1 MLSWLDEFLIPLIT
15 SMYEAV
21 GYLGVAIAMAVDA
34 SSFPV
39 PSEFILPFAGFLVAD
54 PAAIEPLT
62 GGRWLLL
69 PTIAAATLGGL
80 VGTWGAYAI
89 GAYGGRPLLNRFGR
103 IVRIDPADLD
113 RADAFFAR
121 HGGKIV
127 FWSRFIPLLRTAI
140 SFPAGI
146 ARMPLG
152 RFLLYSAVGSLVW
165 NSALIGGGAALGQN
179 WEQVKEWLKP
189 LDTAA
194 DHWRASNAPC
204 DRLATR
210 ASCPVARRSSRSSR
224 IGCDEDRR
232 YQ

>member
-54 PAAIEPLT
+54 PTAVEPLT
-62 GGRWLLL
+62 GGRWLLI

-152 RFLLYSAVGSLVW
+152 RFLLYSAVGSLIW

-189 LDTAA
+189 LDTLLLIVGVPALLLLGA
-194 DHWRASNAPC
+194 WRLGLLA
-204 DRLATR
+204 RLR
-210 ASCPVARRSSRSSR
+210 GARR
-224 IGCDEDRR
+224 DRR
-232 YQ
+232 G

>member
-1 MLSWLDEFLIPLIT
+1 MLSWLDEVLIPLIT

-54 PAAIEPLT
+54 PTAVEPLT
-62 GGRWLLL
+62 GGRWLLI

-80 VGTWGAYAI
+80 VGTLGAYAI

-152 RFLLYSAVGSLVW
+152 RFLLYSAAGSLIVGVP
-165 NSALIGGGAALGQN
+165 ALLLLGAWRLG
-179 WEQVKEWLKP
+179 L
-189 LDTAA
+189 LA
-194 DHWRASNAPC
+194 
-204 DRLATR
+204 RLR
-210 ASCPVARRSSRSSR
+210 GARR
-224 IGCDEDRR
+224 DRR
-232 YQ
+232 G

>member
-54 PAAIEPLT
+54 PTAVEPLT
-62 GGRWLLL
+62 GGRWLLI

-152 RFLLYSAVGSLVW
+152 RFLL
-165 NSALIGGGAALGQN
+165 
-179 WEQVKEWLKP
+179 
-189 LDTAA
+189 
-194 DHWRASNAPC
+194 SN
-204 DRLATR
+204 L
-210 ASCPVARRSSRSSR
+210 PVNR
-224 IGCDEDRR
+224 
-232 YQ
+232 